1 MEEVDKKQT
10 IGKIVGVRGQI
21 VIVECEGTRRPQL
34 RELLTSPLD
43 LSVKLEAHSYRGVH
57 ELYCLLLSPRQS
69 IYRHMPIIST
79 GGELVIPVGL
89 GILGRVVDLHGT
101 PQDNLGPLED
111 VELKSIYSSTTPR
124 EMVLDS
130 YSSSTQTGV
139 LETGIKAIDLFTP
152 VPKGGKIG
160 LVGGA
165 GVGKTILMT
174 EIMRNF
180 NSKGGSLSVF
190 AGIGERIREGHELW
204 NILKRSEVLYRTV
217 LILGGMSE
225 NAAVRFKIAWA
236 AATIAEY
243 FRDTAKQDVLFF
255 VDNIFRF
262 VQAGSELSTL
272 LEEVPSEFGYQ
283 PTLQTEIAQFESRLG
298 SGASG
303 VSITSIQTVYVP
315 SDTLT
320 NPSVTA
326 TIPHL
331 ASVVILS
338 RDIAHEGRLPAIDVF
353 KSRSSVLDKDFL
365 GKQHYETVIQATE
378 LLNRYDRL
386 SRITAIIGEEELS
399 LEDQKTY
406 NRAQKIL
413 NYMTQPFYSTEQ
425 QTGRKGVF
433 VQRATTIQDVKS
445 ILDGKMDSVPADKFL
460 YIGDLKTAG
469 LLQ

>member
-1 MEEVDKKQT
+1 MEEIDKKQI
-10 IGKIVGVRGQI
+10 IGKVVGVRGQI
-21 VIVECEGTRRPQL
+21 VVIECEGSQRPHL
-34 RELLTSPLD
+34 REMLTSPLD
-43 LSVKLEAHSYRGVH
+43 KTVKLEAHSYRGTH
-57 ELYCLLLSPRQS
+57 ELYCLLLSPKQS

-79 GGELVIPVGL
+79 GGELSIPVGL
-89 GILGRVVDLHGT
+89 GILGRVINLHGV
-101 PQDNLGPLED
+101 PQDDLGPLEN
-111 VELKSIYSSTTPR
+111 VELKSIYSSTTSR
-124 EMVLDS
+124 EVVLDG
-130 YSSSTQTGV
+130 YSPSIQLGI
-139 LETGIKAIDLFTP
+139 LETGIKAIDFFTP

-160 LVGGA
+160 LIGGA
-165 GVGKTILMT
+165 GVGKTMLMT

-180 NSKGGSLSVF
+180 NSKGGSLTVF
-190 AGIGERIREGHELW
+190 AGIGERLREGHELW
-204 NILKRSEVLYRTV
+204 SVLKRSEVLYRTT
-217 LILGGMSE
+217 LIFGGMSE

-236 AATIAEY
+236 AATIAEH
-243 FRDTAKQDVLFF
+243 FRDAEKQDVLFF

-283 PTLQTEIAQFESRLG
+283 PTLQTEIAQFESRL
-298 SGASG
+298 SGG
-303 VSITSIQTVYVP
+303 ITSVQTVYVP

-353 KSRSSVLDKDFL
+353 KSKSSVLDKDFL
-365 GKQHYETVIQATE
+365 GKQHYETVIRAIE

-386 SRITAIIGEEELS
+386 SRITAIIGEEELA
-399 LEDQKTY
+399 LDDQKTY

-413 NYMTQPFYSTEQ
+413 NYMTQPFYTAEE
-425 QTGRKGVF
+425 QTGRKGIF
-433 VQRATTIQDVKS
+433 VQRMTAVRDVRA

-460 YIGDLKTAG
+460 YIGDLKAAG
-469 LLQ
+469 ILK